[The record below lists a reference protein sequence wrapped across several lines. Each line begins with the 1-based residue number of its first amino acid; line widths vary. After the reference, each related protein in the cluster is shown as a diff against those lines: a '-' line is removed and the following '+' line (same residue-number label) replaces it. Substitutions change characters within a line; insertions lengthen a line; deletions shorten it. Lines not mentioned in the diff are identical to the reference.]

1 MQAHAIVTLQP
12 LQKPA
17 IATDIGMFTWLLGIV
32 EQNPVLIIV
41 AVGILAV
48 AAYFGWWKRRF

>member
-17 IATDIGMFTWLLGIV
+17 IMTDVGMFAWLAGAV

>member
-17 IATDIGMFTWLLGIV
+17 IMTDVGMFAWLAG
-32 EQNPVLIIV
+32 
-41 AVGILAV
+41 AVV
-48 AAYFGWWKRRF
+48 RSAAGEGCRI